1 MLSIGYNK
9 AMFIRETTT
18 KNKATNKSY
27 KKHVLVESYR
37 SEKGPRQRVV
47 MQLGT
52 LTLPRSGW
60 KKLAAALE
68 GRLAGQVTLFEEE
81 KDIAE
86 ATEVAMANYSFNQKK
101 VDTKKHRHSKA
112 AYTSVDLNSIST
124 GGSRS
129 LGPELV
135 GHATWQQLELDQ
147 LLNDCGFSPT
157 EQALAEAVVVG
168 RLVAPSSDLA
178 SWRWLREKTA
188 LVEMLSVDLSDIG
201 KDAVY
206 EISDLLLSS
215 KTDIERGLRI
225 KEADLFSRP
234 HQVFLYDLT
243 NTYFEGS
250 AKNNELAHRGKSKE
264 KRTDCPLVTLALVV
278 DDAGFPIFSQIYEG
292 NKSEPE
298 TLKDILEHLKVDA
311 SLEMAGNLPMI
322 AMDRGIATK
331 DNLELIKNM
340 EFPYIVVER
349 RAVEKEY
356 VAEFKAAKETFERIT
371 PGKSKYASNQLETVK
386 ESVYTKK
393 IPIDKG
399 SRVLCLSEGREKK
412 EMAMDELKEQR
423 FLDDLNRLSRSVKKG
438 NIQMVEK
445 VGIRVGRLRERYPS
459 IAGHYDIHLNLN
471 ENETKVMNISYEK
484 KETRQKRSV
493 LTGCYVIET
502 SDEELSAEAI
512 WRLYTTLTNIEAAFR
527 SLKSDL
533 GMRPVYHQLA
543 DRTKGHLFIG
553 VLAYHLL
560 ISIEHQLRNKGDH
573 RSWSTVN
580 KQLSTH
586 QRSTVMLTDENDQIH
601 HIRVSGM
608 PESCHNDIYKKLKV
622 KDPLKREHKIVGQR
636 L

>member
-1 MLSIGYNK
+1 
-9 AMFIRETTT
+9 MFIRETIT
-18 KNKATNKSY
+18 KNKVTNKSY

-37 SEKGPRQRVV
+37 TENGPRQRVV

-52 LTLPRSGW
+52 LTLPKSEW

-81 KDIAE
+81 KEIAE
-86 ATEVAMANYSFNQKK
+86 AAESAMANYSFNQKK
-101 VDTKKHRHSKA
+101 VDTKKQRRSKA
-112 AYTSVDLNSIST
+112 VYASIDLNSVST
-124 GGSRS
+124 GESRS

-135 GHATWQQLELDQ
+135 GHAAWQQLELDQ
-147 LLNDCGFSPT
+147 LLDDCGFSPT

-178 SWRWLREKTA
+178 SWRWLRERTA
-188 LVEMLSVDLSDIG
+188 LVEMLSVDLSHIG
-201 KDAVY
+201 KDAIY
-206 EISDLLLSS
+206 EIADLLLSN

-225 KEADLFSRP
+225 REANLFSRP

-250 AKNNELAHRGKSKE
+250 AKKNELAHRGKSKE

-298 TLKDILEHLKVDA
+298 TLKDILERLNKDA

-331 DNLELIKNM
+331 DNLKLIKEM

-356 VAEFKAAKETFERIT
+356 VEEFKEAKETFEKIT
-371 PGKSKYASNQLETVK
+371 PGTNCVSSGTESSK
-386 ESVYTKK
+386 ESVYVKK
-393 IPIDKG
+393 IPIEKG

-412 EMAMDELKEQR
+412 EMVMDELKEQR
-423 FLDDLNRLSRSVKKG
+423 FLDDLKRLRRSVKKG
-438 NIQMVEK
+438 NIQLVEK
-445 VGIRVGRLRERYPS
+445 VGIRVGRLKERYPS
-459 IAGHYDIHLNLN
+459 IARYYDIHLNLD
-471 ENETKVMNISYEK
+471 EEEKKVTDISYEK
-484 KETRQKRSV
+484 KETRKKLSV

-502 SDEELSAEAI
+502 SDKDLSAEEI
-512 WRLYTTLTNIEAAFR
+512 WRLYTTLTKIEAAFQ

-573 RSWSTVN
+573 RSWSTIK

-586 QRSTVMLTDENDQIH
+586 QRSTVMLTDEDDQIH

-608 PESCHNDIYKKLKV
+608 PETGHNDIYKKLGV
-622 KDPLKREHKIVGQR
+622 KDPLKREHKIIGKR